1 MRGVRQVFNPASGF
15 PRPRRRPTV
24 IRENS
29 QVWRCVP
36 GSWLAPLLLLAVL
49 LAGCRSGRLLGENYD
64 AGGDPFIRRS
74 AWAAS
79 TENIAAGPAD
89 TSRVAYRVILV
100 GDTGEPV
107 EEDPTLAAI
116 GRWAVPRDRA
126 AVVLLG
132 DNLYP
137 SGLEEGDR
145 ARGEA
150 ILSQQLEAT
159 AALRIFVP
167 GNHDWGTSPG
177 DWTGDRV
184 IAQQEYVLAWSEGE
198 VDFLPRDGCPGP
210 AVRELLRPGDGM
222 DRGVAV
228 VAIDWMPW
236 FSDLADSSECPTGD
250 FEKRIDDAFAAL
262 TDHFVIVASHYPL
275 RSGGANA
282 GMGRGLL
289 IDTLV
294 GIYHLVRPRSI
305 LKLYHPRYAES
316 ARQVKDALERHRPIV
331 YAAGHDHNLQLFEA
345 DENAWMHIVSGAGSA
360 GKVERVTAVAG
371 TIFAHA
377 VSGFVV
383 LDFVS
388 RDGEGIPV
396 VRVVRTGRETPVFQM
411 RVPLQDDR

>member
-1 MRGVRQVFNPASGF
+1 ML
-15 PRPRRRPTV
+15 T
-24 IRENS
+24 
-29 QVWRCVP
+29 
-36 GSWLAPLLLLAVL
+36 VL

-64 AGGDPFIRRS
+64 AGGDPFILRS

-79 TENIAAGPAD
+79 AENTATGPAD

-132 DNLYP
+132 DNIYP

-150 ILSQQLEAT
+150 ILRQQLEAT
-159 AALRIFVP
+159 SALRIFVP
-167 GNHDWGTSPG
+167 GNHDWGSSPG
-177 DWTGDRV
+177 DWSRDRV
-184 IAQQEYVLAWSEGE
+184 VAQQEYVLAWTEGE

-222 DRGVAV
+222 ERGVAV

-236 FSDLADSSECPTGD
+236 FSTAADSSGCSPGD
-250 FEKRIDDAFAAL
+250 FGKRIDDAFAAL
-262 TDHFVIVASHYPL
+262 TNHFVIVASHYPL
-275 RSGGANA
+275 RSGGAHA
-282 GMGRGLL
+282 GLGRGLL

-294 GIYHLVRPRSI
+294 NIYHLVRPRSI
-305 LKLYHPRYAES
+305 LRLYHPRYAEL
-316 ARQVKDALERHRPIV
+316 ARQVKGALERHRPFV

-360 GKVERVTAVAG
+360 GKVERVTAVPG
-371 TIFAHA
+371 TVFAHA

-388 RDGEGIPV
+388 RDGDDIPV
-396 VRVVRTGRETPVFQM
+396 VRVVRTGRESPVFQM
-411 RVPLQDDR
+411 RIPLRDLF